1 MPRKSNKS
9 CNVATRRYRKHK
21 YKHGDTVTIVHSVYA
36 GISVGEQGVVE
47 CLVKQGY
54 GVAFTKTWPCTFINE
69 KPSFGKRVM
78 FFERSEVK

>member
-1 MPRKSNKS
+1 
-9 CNVATRRYRKHK
+9 
-21 YKHGDTVTIVHSVYA
+21 
-36 GISVGEQGVVE
+36 VVE

>member
-1 MPRKSNKS
+1 MGNAYNHSESVSLVDRP
-9 CNVATRRYRKHK
+9 
-21 YKHGDTVTIVHSVYA
+21 VTIVHSVYD

-78 FFERSEVK
+78 FFEHSEVK